1 MFPFFK
7 RRDEGPLAVEDAV
20 FTPEDVFVLLGES
33 LDLGCFAAQPRNL
46 NLGYYKAEGASA
58 WRKRLVSRFEEKGL
72 VDDAGRPTPD
82 LLRALEPLLGKGLY
96 IGDGDRPGPEDPVE
110 RRTAVLCLTPDLSR
124 ATAVVKDG
132 RGFRLRPFPDDPSL
146 WEAEFLRLYNLTGLF
161 CWAERSQSYLGGGLN
176 LEDSSFSNALKGG
189 TGAVRE
195 WCRQRGISDSVQL
208 EKVSK
213 IGNSWMGIRGAISFT
228 AFDLRESEFPAE
240 LGYGAPI
247 AISGT
252 FRSKISLVFPECGLV
267 HFNGVSP
274 REGFDWFDHSQSI
287 ELCRYAG
294 FDFLGPGEGLL
305 DNLLKFYD
313 YPEGGNEY

>member
-7 RRDEGPLAVEDAV
+7 RRDEGPIAVEDAV
-20 FTPEDVFVLLGES
+20 FTSEEIFVLLGES
-33 LDLGCFAAQPRNL
+33 LDIGCFAAQPRNL

-195 WCRQRGISDSVQL
+195 WCRQRGISEAFSWRRCPKSATAGWEL
-208 EKVSK
+208 E
-213 IGNSWMGIRGAISFT
+213 GRFH
-228 AFDLRESEFPAE
+228 LP
-240 LGYGAPI
+240 L
-247 AISGT
+247 
-252 FRSKISLVFPECGLV
+252 
-267 HFNGVSP
+267 
-274 REGFDWFDHSQSI
+274 SI
-287 ELCRYAG
+287 
-294 FDFLGPGEGLL
+294 
-305 DNLLKFYD
+305 
-313 YPEGGNEY
+313 